1 MFLKVSDPKPLKRA
15 NVVLAIATLGLLSL
29 SAVGYLAYSNLYD
42 TEFEVKETVFSTGGR
57 LSESLRIAFLSD
69 IHLRNTTSQFERLD
83 QIIERVRKEAPDLI
97 LLGGDFTG
105 EEAAE
110 TAVFRPDLI
119 AAIKPLAA
127 IAPTYTV
134 LGNHEWWTAPDWYET
149 LTSAGISVIEGR
161 QESIS
166 FKQGKVCLR
175 GLGDAYTG
183 HYKPIPFEPSCL
195 GIPITLTHDPYA
207 IELNDQ
213 PGLYLAGHTHCGQ
226 VRLPLLGAPW
236 APTQASQEYQCGV
249 GQSEDKVW
257 LVTAGLGTSV
267 LNLRFG
273 TTPSIELITLTGG
286 ENSSD

>member
-1 MFLKVSDPKPLKRA
+1 MSDPKPLKRA
-15 NVVLAIATLGLLSL
+15 NVVLAIATLGLFSL
-29 SAVGYLAYSNLYD
+29 SAVGYLIYSNLSNGS
-42 TEFEVKETVFSTGGR
+42 EFEVKETAFSTGGR

-69 IHLRNTTSQFERLD
+69 IHLRNTTSQFERLA
-83 QIIERVRKEAPDLI
+83 QIIERVRKEVPDLI

-105 EEAAE
+105 EEGAE

-149 LTSAGISVIEGR
+149 LTSAGMSVIEGR

-183 HYKPIPFEPSCL
+183 HYKPIPFAPGCL
-195 GIPITLTHDPYA
+195 GIPVTLTHDPYA
-207 IELNDQ
+207 IELDDQ

-226 VRLPLLGAPW
+226 VRLPVIGAPW
-236 APTQASQEYQCGV
+236 APTQASKEYQCGV
-249 GQSEDKVW
+249 GHSEDKVW

-273 TTPSIELITLTGG
+273 TTPSIELIILTGG

>member
-1 MFLKVSDPKPLKRA
+1 M
-15 NVVLAIATLGLLSL
+15 
-29 SAVGYLAYSNLYD
+29 
-42 TEFEVKETVFSTGGR
+42 
-57 LSESLRIAFLSD
+57 
-69 IHLRNTTSQFERLD
+69 
-83 QIIERVRKEAPDLI
+83 I
-97 LLGGDFTG
+97 LLAGDFTG
-105 EEAAE
+105 EDAAE
-110 TAVFRPDLI
+110 TAVFRSELI

-134 LGNHEWWTAPDWYET
+134 LGNHEWWTAPDWYQT
-149 LTSAGISVIEGR
+149 LSSAGISVIEGR

-183 HYKPIPFEPSCL
+183 HYKRIPFEPSCF
-195 GIPITLTHDPYA
+195 GIPINLTHDPYA
-207 IELNDQ
+207 IELDDQ
-213 PGLYLAGHTHCGQ
+213 SGLYLAGHTHCGQ
-226 VRLPLLGAPW
+226 VRLPLIGAPW
-236 APTQASQEYQCGV
+236 APTQASEEYQCGV
-249 GQSEDKVW
+249 GHSEDKAW

>member
-1 MFLKVSDPKPLKRA
+1 MSEPKQL
-15 NVVLAIATLGLLSL
+15 NSGNFGLAIATLGLISF
-29 SAVGYLAYSNLYD
+29 SAVSYLIYSNLSND
-42 TEFEVKETVFSTGGR
+42 SEFEVKETVFSTGGR

-69 IHLRNTTSQFERLD
+69 IHLRNTTSEFERLD
-83 QIIERVRKEAPDLI
+83 QVIERVRQETPDLI

-105 EEAAE
+105 EDAAV
-110 TAVFRPDLI
+110 TAVFWPDLI
-119 AAIKPLAA
+119 VALKPLAA

-134 LGNHEWWTAPDWYET
+134 LGNHEWWTAPDWYQT
-149 LTSAGISVIEGR
+149 LSSAGISVIEGR

-166 FKQGKVCLR
+166 FNQGKVCLR

-207 IELNDQ
+207 IELDDQ

-226 VRLPLLGAPW
+226 VRLPVIGAPW
-236 APTQASQEYQCGV
+236 APTQANEEYQCGV
-249 GQSEDKVW
+249 GHSEDKVW